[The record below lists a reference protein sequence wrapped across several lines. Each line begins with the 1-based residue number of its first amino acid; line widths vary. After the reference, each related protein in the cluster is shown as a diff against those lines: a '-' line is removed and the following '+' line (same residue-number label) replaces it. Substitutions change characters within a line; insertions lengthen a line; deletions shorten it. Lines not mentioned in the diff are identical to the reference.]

1 MKGILTAHVKT
12 QFNCGKNIIKAY
24 KNKEATNKN
33 FKNIKTYV
41 KNKEGNKK
49 GTTDSIPFCI
59 RGAVHFLAGN
69 CKIIS
74 FI

>member
-49 GTTDSIPFCI
+49 RHDRQHS
-59 RGAVHFLAGN
+59 FLHSW
-69 CKIIS
+69 CCTLSRRKL
-74 FI
+74 

>member
-1 MKGILTAHVKT
+1 MLKT
-12 QFNCGKNIIKAY
+12 KKA
-24 KNKEATNKN
+24 
-33 FKNIKTYV
+33 I
-41 KNKEGNKK
+41 KK